1 MQSTDAVA
9 RRRAVAETVA
19 AAYAANSSV
28 HGVLLAGSVA
38 RNLADDFS
46 DVEID
51 VFWGEPPTDSD
62 RRRPFQDHG
71 WELVASEV
79 DEHEWADSFLVRGV
93 KVDTSQFLVSTIDA
107 WIGDVMVA
115 GDTEPELQ
123 VRITAL
129 RQGHALHNPALI
141 ERWRARTEPYP
152 DVLCHAMVDE
162 GLDFRPRERLDM
174 LAARDD
180 VLMLHSD
187 LVDNVR
193 GVLDTLM
200 GLNRVYAPHPWHKW
214 LDWEIGQLPIA
225 PSRLNQRIRR
235 LLSNDARTAVAETV
249 ALVHDTFE
257 LVDRHLPG
265 YDTSRRRAAFDRAPQ
280 QTRWLLRRR
289 AVRRRRVR
297 RARPAWPHRR
307 RAR

>member
-1 MQSTDAVA
+1 MQTTDAVR
-9 RRRAVAETVA
+9 RRRALAETVA
-19 AAYAANSSV
+19 AAYAADSSV
-28 HGVLLAGSVA
+28 QGVLLAGSVA

-51 VFWGEPPTDSD
+51 VFWGEPPTDVERS
-62 RRRPFQDHG
+62 RPFRDHG

-79 DEHEWADSFLVRGV
+79 DEHEWADSFLVQGV

-107 WIGDVMVA
+107 WIDDVMVA

-123 VRITAL
+123 VRITAI
-129 RQGHALHNPALI
+129 RQGHPLHNPALMA
-141 ERWRARTEPYP
+141 RWRARTEPYP
-152 DVLCHAMVDE
+152 DVLAHAMVDD

-200 GLNRVYAPHPWHKW
+200 GLNHVYAPHPWHKW
-214 LDWEIGQLPIA
+214 LDWETSQLTIA
-225 PSRLNQRIRR
+225 PPRLNQRIRR
-235 LLSNDARTAVAETV
+235 LLTVDSSTAVAEIA
-249 ALVHDTFE
+249 ALVHDTFK

-265 YDTSRRRAAFDRAPQ
+265 YDTALRRAAFDRRR
-280 QTRWLLRRR
+280 TR
-289 AVRRRRVR
+289 
-297 RARPAWPHRR
+297 PDDS
-307 RAR
+307 